1 MTVRVI
7 LRGGLGN
14 QLFQYFA
21 ALNFAESTDNK
32 IELNL
37 SWFNNK
43 RNTTSPRTYDL
54 AEIVDTSGIAEDKSN
69 LLRLGLFDKFSEY
82 ASKIGLVI
90 SELNFDQLKNKKRT
104 QRILFLN
111 GYFQELRFLGSHINN
126 LENFIGIK
134 NCQPEVKDKM
144 VEISERYQVAL
155 HLRLGDYV
163 GLDLFHVISKTYI
176 RECLNKI
183 NNQEEHLEVLVFT
196 DSPDKAN
203 IYLPEIEKIEFII
216 LPKNRFTDPQTLIL
230 MSKFKNLILSN
241 STFSWW
247 AGALASSAGNN
258 VYAPFS
264 DELNSR
270 RNFSKELYLNQ
281 WRAVSNS

>member
-21 ALNFAESTDNK
+21 ALKFVESTDNK

-43 RNTTSPRTYDL
+43 KNSTSPRSYDL
-54 AEIVDTSGIAEDKSN
+54 GEIINTSEIAEDKSN
-69 LLRLGLFDKFSEY
+69 LLRLGLFDKFSAY

-90 SELNFDQLKNKKRT
+90 SELNFDQLKNEKKT
-104 QRILFLN
+104 KRILYLN
-111 GYFQELRFLGSHINN
+111 GYFQELRFLGSYIHN
-126 LENFIGIK
+126 LENFIEIK
-134 NCQPEVKDKM
+134 DCEPEIKDKM
-144 VEISERYQVAL
+144 IEISERYQVAL

-163 GLDLFHVISKTYI
+163 DLDLFHVISKNYI

-183 NNQEEHLEVLVFT
+183 NNQKKYLEVLVFT
-196 DSPDKAN
+196 DSPDKAEN
-203 IYLPEIEKIEFII
+203 YLPEIEKIEFII
-216 LPKNRFTDPQTLIL
+216 FPKNRFTDPQTLIL

-264 DELNSR
+264 DDLNSR
-270 RNFSKELYLNQ
+270 RNFSKELYLDQ
-281 WRAVSNS
+281 WKAVSNS